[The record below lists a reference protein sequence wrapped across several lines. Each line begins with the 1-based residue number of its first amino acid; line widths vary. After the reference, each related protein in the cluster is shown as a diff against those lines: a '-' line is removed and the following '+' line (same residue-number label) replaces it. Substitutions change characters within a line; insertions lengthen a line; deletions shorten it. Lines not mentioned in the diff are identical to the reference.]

1 VKNAAIIALFCFG
14 VVLVLNSA
22 PRADEAG
29 FGGEIIVGGLWENT
43 RRSQLDASN
52 GNDRIDTLAQNEDR
66 ETDTTPAITGEL
78 SYTLANRQTS
88 LFLTEHDYNAGVA
101 LGVRQNLG
109 DWGQLQIAGTYMAQK
124 VWKDPY
130 LEGVKRSRTDETEL
144 GLSIEYTKIAG
155 TGFLFSSDIV
165 GVEVDE
171 DRIGKQEERLRR
183 DGYRYTLA
191 TGYQFALGGLGVVI
205 PTVSYTGNELRGDAN
220 ASDAVALGIGYGWSN
235 GSWSVEAGAAVGRT
249 HYRERH
255 PVFNESRRATTLDL
269 SLVTGYHEPFG
280 LSRISVYS
288 FLAYGRVTE
297 NIDFFNS
304 DTVCV
309 GLGLGYHL

>member
-1 VKNAAIIALFCFG
+1 
-14 VVLVLNSA
+14 
-22 PRADEAG
+22 
-29 FGGEIIVGGLWENT
+29 
-43 RRSQLDASN
+43 
-52 GNDRIDTLAQNEDR
+52 
-66 ETDTTPAITGEL
+66 
-78 SYTLANRQTS
+78 
-88 LFLTEHDYNAGVA
+88 
-101 LGVRQNLG
+101 
-109 DWGQLQIAGTYMAQK
+109 
-124 VWKDPY
+124 
-130 LEGVKRSRTDETEL
+130 
-144 GLSIEYTKIAG
+144 
-155 TGFLFSSDIV
+155 
-165 GVEVDE
+165 VDE

-288 FLAYGRVTE
+288 LLAYGRVTE